1 MQNRP
6 EFGTWYERFNR
17 FAGDLYPHRYTRDY
31 VTDLVE
37 IGHEVLSLAR
47 EKNSL
52 IVAHNYQ
59 YPELQEVAEEVGDSL
74 GLSQYVASRESER
87 VDFCGVWFMGETAKN
102 DRRGSFESVHAGR
115 TRLFACGVDRTFAH

>member
-6 EFGTWYERFNR
+6 EFATWHERFNR

-74 GLSQYVASRESER
+74 GLSPVRCEPRER
-87 VDFCGVWFMGETAKN
+87 AGGLLRGLVHGRDGEN
-102 DRRGSFESVHAGR
+102 DRRGSFESVHAGQ
-115 TRLFACGVDRTFAH
+115 TRLFACGVD